1 MRALRHRIG
10 GEPRLAAGE
19 REAALPGAAPAEL
32 PRGVNGQALDDV
44 LDAELVERPRQSSDG
59 GNAADDS
66 EDVSRPGDI

>member
-1 MRALRHRIG
+1 
-10 GEPRLAAGE
+10 
-19 REAALPGAAPAEL
+19 
-32 PRGVNGQALDDV
+32 V